1 MAQANITADIEA
13 ELKDSESWGFIFVWR
28 LQDTTSQENK
38 KRISHDWI
46 VLVDWL
52 FLNVEWKSL
61 KEFLKEK
68 HMSEQV
74 EFYERYK
81 LFIAEKD
88 DEKRAKIANE
98 IISEC
103 LTQPKGLVM
112 YY

>member
-1 MAQANITADIEA
+1 
-13 ELKDSESWGFIFVWR
+13 
-28 LQDTTSQENK
+28 
-38 KRISHDWI
+38 
-46 VLVDWL
+46 
-52 FLNVEWKSL
+52 
-61 KEFLKEK
+61 
-68 HMSEQV
+68 MSEQV